1 MFAMDAIGA
10 PAGRGRL
17 VSTVLQV
24 VLAAMLLAASVA
36 LAQRP
41 SPHAIDIP
49 PWFEETFLNFPEDV
63 RDAARSGKRL
73 MLYFGQDGCPYCRQ
87 LMQTNFT
94 QRAIVDKARKHFVAI
109 ALNIWGDRETVWSD
123 GKTRSEKA
131 FAEHLKVQFTP
142 TILFLD
148 ERGTVVLR
156 LNGYFPPHRFEAA
169 LDYVAGRL
177 EARQAFPAYMKS
189 ALKEAAS
196 GKLHDEPFFLKP
208 PLDLRRRPGA
218 KPLAVVF
225 ETPFCSGCDELH
237 REGFT
242 RPEVRALLARF
253 DVVRFGLA
261 ERTPLVAPDGKK
273 TTADA
278 WARSL
283 KITYTPSIAF
293 FDSGGVEAFRIESY
307 LRPFHLAS
315 SFEYVSSGAWRT
327 QPSFQRYVQSR
338 AERMRGKGERV
349 DLWK

>member
-1 MFAMDAIGA
+1 MQALREKPR
-10 PAGRGRL
+10 PARGFL
-17 VSTVLQV
+17 VWASIAL
-24 VLAAMLLAASVA
+24 VLAAAAPA
-36 LAQRP
+36 RAQQP

-63 RDAARSGKRL
+63 RDAARSGKRV

-94 QRAIVDKARKHFVAI
+94 QRAIVDKTRKHFVAI
-109 ALNIWGDRETVWSD
+109 ALNIWGDRETVWTD
-123 GKTRSEKA
+123 GKPRSEKA

-177 EARQAFPAYMKS
+177 EGRQAFPAYMKS
-189 ALKEAAS
+189 AVKEAAS
-196 GKLHDEPFFLKP
+196 AKLHDEPFFLKP
-208 PLDLRRRPGA
+208 PYDLRRRPGA

-225 ETPFCSGCDELH
+225 ETPFCSVCDELH
-237 REGFT
+237 RDGFS
-242 RPEVRALLARF
+242 RPEVRALLAKF

-261 ERTPLVAPDGKK
+261 ERTALVAPDGTK
-273 TTADA
+273 TTAGA

-293 FDSGGVEAFRIESY
+293 FDAGGAEAFRIESY

-327 QPSFQRYVQSR
+327 QPSFQRYIQGR
-338 AERMRGKGERV
+338 AERMRGKGQSV

>member
-1 MFAMDAIGA
+1 MRGFFVGAAIA
-10 PAGRGRL
+10 L
-17 VSTVLQV
+17 
-24 VLAAMLLAASVA
+24 VLACAAA
-36 LAQRP
+36 RAQQP

-63 RDAARSGKRL
+63 RDAARAGKRL

-94 QRAIVDKARKHFVAI
+94 QRRIVDKTRRHFVAI
-109 ALNIWGDRETVWSD
+109 ALNVWGDRETVWTD
-123 GKTRSEKA
+123 GKVRSEKA
-131 FAEHLKVQFTP
+131 FAEHLRVQFTP
-142 TILFLD
+142 TLVFLD
-148 ERGTVVLR
+148 ERGGVALR
-156 LNGYFPPHRFEAA
+156 LNGYLPPHRFEAA

-177 EARQAFPAYMKS
+177 ERRQDFADYMKS
-189 ALKEAAS
+189 AVKEAAS
-196 GKLHDEPFFLKP
+196 EKLHDEPFFLKP
-208 PLDLRRRPGA
+208 PYDLRRRPGG

-237 REGFT
+237 REGFP
-242 RPEVRALLARF
+242 RPEVRSMLARF
-253 DVVRFGLA
+253 DVVRFGLG
-261 ERTPLVAPDGKK
+261 ERTALVAPDGSK
-273 TTADA
+273 TTADE

-293 FDSGGVEAFRIESY
+293 FDAGGEEAFRIESY

-315 SFEYVSSGAWRT
+315 SFEYVASGAWRK

-338 AERMRGKGERV
+338 AERMRDKGERV

>member
-1 MFAMDAIGA
+1 MPAARDKPRPARGFLVWASLALVLACAA
-10 PAGRGRL
+10 PAR
-17 VSTVLQV
+17 
-24 VLAAMLLAASVA
+24 
-36 LAQRP
+36 AQQP
-41 SPHAIDIP
+41 SPYAIDIP

-63 RDAARSGKRL
+63 RDATRAGKRL

-87 LMQTNFT
+87 LMQTSFT
-94 QRAIVDKARKHFVAI
+94 QRTIVDKTRKHFVAI
-109 ALNIWGDRETVWSD
+109 ALNIWGDREVVWTD
-123 GKTRSEKA
+123 GKARSEKA

-142 TILFLD
+142 TLLFLD
-148 ERGTVVLR
+148 GRGNVALR
-156 LNGYFPPHRFEAA
+156 LNGYFPPHRLEPA

-177 EARQAFPAYMKS
+177 EGRQEFSAYMKT
-189 ALKEAAS
+189 AVKEAAS
-196 GKLHDEPFFLKP
+196 EKLHDEPFFLKP
-208 PLDLRRRPGA
+208 PYDLRRAPGA

-242 RPEVRALLARF
+242 RPEVRSMLARF
-253 DVVRFGLA
+253 DVVRIGLA
-261 ERTPLVAPDGKK
+261 ERTPLVAPDGRK

-283 KITYTPSIAF
+283 RITYTPSIAF
-293 FDSGGVEAFRIESY
+293 FDTGGVEAFRIESY

-338 AERMRGKGERV
+338 AERMRGKGQNV
-349 DLWK
+349 DLWR